1 MVIVNACREPG
12 GALTGRGANAWRSLL
27 QTLLEGGG
35 CCEML
40 GLLPGRVLV
49 TQGRLAETRLTLGSI
64 PQLRWS

>member
-1 MVIVNACREPG
+1 MVIVKACREPG
-12 GALTGRGANAWRSLL
+12 GADWSRSQCVAELFADAAG
-27 QTLLEGGG
+27 GGG

-49 TQGRLAETRLTLGSI
+49 TQGRLAETRLTLGLI